1 MRAEGGGNLRRFF
14 LKARSYF
21 DQSLTSVPVN
31 HGESIVPT
39 EVFIVSSATWSMDA
53 LLEDPGLNIL
63 IGEDHKV
70 IHKDLLAV
78 CLLVVHTHSHR
89 VLPCITQI
97 LETLMTYRI
106 ETYARQEDFYKTE
119 QQSR

>member
-1 MRAEGGGNLRRFF
+1 M
-14 LKARSYF
+14 SC
-21 DQSLTSVPVN
+21 VPVN

-78 CLLVVHTHSHR
+78 GLLVVHTHSDR
-89 VLPCITQI
+89 VLPCTTQI
-97 LETLMTYRI
+97 SETLMST
-106 ETYARQEDFYKTE
+106 
-119 QQSR
+119 